1 MTTSHSLR
9 VGIAGLSGRMGQML
23 VLSSLDAG
31 CRVVGGTC
39 RDVEHDEQRLAA
51 LTRNGSITLCADM
64 AELAEMSDV
73 VIDFTHVS
81 TVIPH
86 AEALKKA
93 GTAWV
98 LGTTGLSGADQYA
111 VDDAARNIG
120 VVQAAN
126 FSAGVTLVLRL
137 AREMGAA
144 LPADRFDAEI
154 VEMHHRQKVD
164 APSGTA
170 LAIGEAVA
178 EGRGVKFAD
187 VRTPAREGQCG
198 ARKTGEI
205 GFAALRG
212 GQIVGEH
219 TLLFTSGT
227 EQIALSHRA
236 FDRRVFADGAVQA
249 AEWLVRQKAGLYNM
263 ENVLGLD

>member
-1 MTTSHSLR
+1 MTSTPLR
-9 VGIAGLSGRMGQML
+9 VGIAGLSGRMGQGL
-23 VLSSLDAG
+23 VRSALEAG
-31 CRVVGGTC
+31 CKVVGGTC
-39 RDVEHDEQRLAA
+39 RDPQASA
-51 LTRNGSITLCADM
+51 LTMAELTRDGSITLCADM
-64 AELAEMSDV
+64 AQLAEISDV

-81 TVIPH
+81 TVIDH
-86 AEALKKA
+86 AKALKNA
-93 GTAWV
+93 GVAWI
-98 LGTTGLSGADQYA
+98 LGTTGLSESEQRA
-111 VDDAARNIG
+111 VDDAAQSIA

-126 FSAGVTLVLRL
+126 FSAGVTLMLRL
-137 AREMGAA
+137 AREMGMA
-144 LPADRFDAEI
+144 LSAERFDAEI

-178 EGRGVKFAD
+178 QGRGVKLSD
-187 VRTPAREGQCG
+187 VRAPVREGQCG

-219 TLLFTSGT
+219 ELLFTSAT
-227 EQIALSHRA
+227 EQITLGHRA

-249 AEWLVRQKAGLYNM
+249 AEWVRGKIPGLYNM
-263 ENVLGLD
+263 EDVLGLS